1 MTAAAPPNPT
11 LERTFRGHKSAVT
24 SVSFHPN
31 MHQLASAS
39 LDCSVMLWNFRPQLR
54 AFRFFGHKGPVYDV
68 TFSPAG
74 DLLASASQDRTVRLW
89 TPSVKGE
96 SVTIKAHAGAVRSVS
111 FSYCAKELLTA
122 SDDMSI
128 KVWSLPT
135 RRFQCSLTGHS
146 NWVRCAR
153 FSPDAHTIA
162 SASDDKTVK
171 LWDKER
177 RLCLQTFHEH
187 SGIVNAVQFHPDG
200 HCVASCSYDRTI
212 NMWDTR
218 VAPKARLVHHYR
230 AHDANVTSLAFHP
243 TGNYL
248 VSTSNDQTIKI
259 WDVREG
265 QVLYTLHGHDG
276 AVNCAEFSPDMKFVA
291 SGGVDSF
298 VMVWEADMDNL
309 WQEAFDEVS
318 GRTYYF
324 NTITGETSW
333 ELPSDNAAEPTEEW
347 LEAFDESSQRTYYY
361 NIHTGETSWS
371 RPEPAHSADLSYLV
385 FAVVR
390 LQSRFRGI
398 KSRQR
403 AKRLLKARYELT
415 PDAETGQI
423 LYTDRQTRTSSW
435 SRPALFD
442 RLGVSADS
450 KSDGSGSDDD
460 EDFDALDLDAEQ
472 EGAEMDI
479 EGDEGVID
487 QYNDEDAPRA
497 ERCGLVGCEGSDIFN
512 QAPLQEIRLGH
523 NNLSEAILQDARRAT
538 QMKEVLMVV
547 DLQHNEIRRFP
558 PALIDAPCSNL
569 TFLDLSFNQLRTLPT
584 EISVLQSLQTLFVSH
599 NNLQST
605 LPISIALL
613 TRLEELRCDHNQLTS
628 LPSTL
633 GLAPRLSRLDASF
646 NSLTTLP
653 TSLLERRQE
662 MKYLRATD
670 NAIETRP
677 ALISMLS
684 SACVIDLT
692 NNPFCQLIS
701 DAPEGVVV
709 QHGALK
715 LSAIVSAGFGSA
727 VDAFSRGRYE
737 DCDGILSRSLEILNR
752 DPSECG
758 YVTLK
763 QHRVRHHFMRGV
775 CRYMMGKRD
784 GGEELEHSVSKLQ
797 DAVSRRSLARELI
810 DRWVPTALE
819 DLRYAIDNNVDE
831 MTTALHIQGL
841 LFMIQHKFP
850 NAVESL
856 TRALE
861 RVVSEDAKLALSSL
875 KRHESNQ
882 NMEFDGAIAVPKAAI
897 ALLLCRATAYR
908 RLGQLPAALEDLQV
922 VCHNEPERLLSKDP
936 TENQLLAATNEWD
949 RLQSEYFVDHDSL
962 FRAFD
967 VELKSGLPRRPE
979 VRDAHAIFAS
989 VKDREAVMTRTPA
1002 QRFDLEVKAHVA
1014 KQVAAREK
1022 QRDVASQRYTQL
1034 SGVLQR
1040 TRDFKREIR
1049 ETLRMEL
1056 EESTQRAVEAE
1067 LARLAEIRRQEQ
1079 EREFNE
1085 RMYMKYEDE
1094 YMQWLVAEE
1103 QRLEDERR
1111 RREEEA
1117 RRNAERRA
1125 EYEKRLARRG
1135 GRRQQIAAST
1145 RSRGDERRAGLWLRL
1160 RLRLSRR
1167 RCCLRLRLRLRL
1179 RERRLRPRLALRL
1192 RRSWRRLRR
1201 WRLSRRDFDLDL
1213 ERERERE
1220 RDAEDDA
1227 EECDALRRFRRPRL
1241 SSDALRSPLEG
1252 TMQAFLRIA
1261 ILAVVAVVLAPTL
1274 ALAQNSNNFPI
1285 VLVHGFAGWGRDEV
1299 LGLKYWGG
1307 IQGDLQEQLKAQGYT
1322 VYTAAVG
1329 PFSSNWDRA
1338 CELYAQ
1344 IKGGTVD
1351 YGEKHAK
1358 THGHKRLGRTFP
1370 GLFPQ
1375 WGTVVNGQDWVH
1387 SITTISTP
1395 NQGTLLANGFSEIGD
1410 LVKSTALGIF
1420 SFLGVSGGLVDK
1432 IYDVKLEQWGIAPK
1446 KTGETL
1452 ASYFDR
1458 IFGSPI
1464 FRPGFRDICLWSL
1477 STPGAAEESKWVE
1490 ALPNVYY
1497 FSYAT
1502 VDTHAWR
1509 DWLLR
1514 RIQVPNLF
1522 TMMLPLQPLGHFL
1535 GGRYGPNNGFSV
1547 DWQAND
1553 GVVPT
1558 ISMVKDARGVS
1569 VKFDGAAQVGKWNSM
1584 PQLNRLDHL
1593 AVTGMT
1599 LHTQI
1604 GGLYSAHAKVL
1615 ASLPPKATGSRHIFA
1630 EADDVATSVESA
1642 VADLTTASASVQTK
1656 QDLEA
1661 LCAAQAGNPLAENY
1675 CRNMLE
1681 LTAADGST
1689 RRLRV
1694 GAAA

>member
-68 TFSPAG
+68 TFSPVG

-333 ELPSDNAAEPTEEW
+333 ELPSENAAEPTEEW

-472 EGAEMDI
+472 EDAEMHI

-487 QYNDEDAPRA
+487 QFNDEDAPRGA
-497 ERCGLVGCEGSDIFN
+497 
-512 QAPLQEIRLGH
+512 AQE
-523 NNLSEAILQDARRAT
+523 
-538 QMKEVLMVV
+538 
-547 DLQHNEIRRFP
+547 
-558 PALIDAPCSNL
+558 
-569 TFLDLSFNQLRTLPT
+569 LDLSGINIWRLSSRIWNLSSLRVLSLARNQLVR
-584 EISVLQSLQTLFVSH
+584 
-599 NNLQST
+599 
-605 LPISIALL
+605 
-613 TRLEELRCDHNQLTS
+613 
-628 LPSTL
+628 LPS
-633 GLAPRLSRLDASF
+633 GLQDLIHLQELD
-646 NSLTTLP
+646 L
-653 TSLLERRQE
+653 
-662 MKYLRATD
+662 
-670 NAIETRP
+670 
-677 ALISMLS
+677 
-684 SACVIDLT
+684 
-692 NNPFCQLIS
+692 
-701 DAPEGVVV
+701 
-709 QHGALK
+709 
-715 LSAIVSAGFGSA
+715 
-727 VDAFSRGRYE
+727 
-737 DCDGILSRSLEILNR
+737 

-758 YVTLK
+758 YITLK
-763 QHRVRHHFMRGV
+763 QHRARHHFMRGV

-784 GGEELEHSVSKLQ
+784 GGEELEHCVSKLQ
-797 DAVSRRSLARELI
+797 DAVSRRSLARKLI
-810 DRWVPTALE
+810 DRWVPAALE

-882 NMEFDGAIAVPKAAI
+882 NEEFDGAIAVPKAAI

-967 VELKSGLPRRPE
+967 VELKSGIPRRPE

-1160 RLRLSRR
+1160 RLRLRLSRR

-1252 TMQAFLRIA
+1252 TMQAFLRMA
-1261 ILAVVAVVLAPTL
+1261 ILAVAAVVLAPTL
-1274 ALAQNSNNFPI
+1274 AFAQNSNNFPI

-1351 YGEKHAK
+1351 YGEKHAQ

-1375 WGTVVNGQDWVH
+1375 WGTVVNGQVQKVHLVGHSMGGQTIRMLAQLLAKGSKGAPIEESASSHELFTGGKDWVH

-1410 LVKSTALGIF
+1410 LVKNTALGIF